1 MRNTNMNSK
10 MVVMSLLLAAALVP
24 IAQAEVAPPLTADAL
39 LADLVKDNGP
49 VQARA
54 RQLLPRFGAEAVP
67 GLVKLL
73 GDKDE
78 HIWRTAMVVLR
89 DIAHQ
94 TVPIRMDS
102 EEGVPG
108 RVAVEKALMPLVS
121 ADQSPVLVKRAL
133 SLLPFVVAEETN
145 VSPIAVLLTN
155 ADLRERARACLEEC
169 GTVGALEAIV
179 AAAETH
185 PDMGFQYA
193 LLNALFGKT
202 AKLGDMGFAVRLC
215 DSPSGVVRASA
226 ARLLAETANPEYE
239 PQIIAVVEKA
249 DDASRFEAW
258 DAGLRYADAVAR
270 GGGKWAVAMNAY
282 RTILSDAP
290 DTTIKSGAI
299 AGLGRYG
306 DESSIPLFLE
316 AMAAPDGAQ
325 VASPVLNALCA
336 LEGHAANLALLEV
349 WPKLPAD
356 MQAGLVQNLGARRD
370 VMFMPL
376 LAEKAASEDAALRMA
391 ALKGLS
397 LSGLPEAAPL
407 LAKAL
412 ESAGEQDR
420 PVIGGWVKRYAED
433 LSAQNKPEAAGR
445 AYVSLYRNAA
455 DPELKAIGLEG
466 IRKYPVP
473 EAFDVVM
480 EMLNKG
486 ELDTIPVGSMIA
498 IANAAIAAGQQ
509 EQGQKLLGGVMGKL
523 TTPEAVQQTV
533 AALGTM
539 KEGPELAA
547 KLGFVK
553 QWAVI
558 GPLPWRISDGFTK
571 NIMGE
576 PQVDLKGRYP
586 GMGGEVT
593 WKAAST
599 DDLAGMVNLAGL
611 IGMVDSAV
619 AFAYTEIEVAADE
632 DIMVHGGSD
641 DGLKIWVNGEAV
653 SEQDVDRPFK
663 VDSDNAPAKLKAGKN
678 ALVVMISQRA
688 GGWGFGVRISRAD
701 GTVPEFKVIQP
712 QP

>member
-1 MRNTNMNSK
+1 MNSK
-10 MVVMSLLLAAALVP
+10 TLFVSLLLAVALFP
-24 IAQAEVAPPLTADAL
+24 IVRADIAPPLTVEGM

-49 VQARA
+49 IQARA

-73 GDKDE
+73 GKEEE
-78 HIWRTAMVVLR
+78 HIWRTAMVILR

-94 TVPIRMDS
+94 PLPIRMDG

-108 RVAVEKALMPLVS
+108 RVAVEQALMPLVN
-121 ADQSPVLVKRAL
+121 ADQSPVLVKRVL
-133 SLLPFVVAEETN
+133 SLLPYVVAEETN
-145 VSPIAVLLTN
+145 VFPIAELLTN

-169 GTVGALEAIV
+169 GTVNAVDALV
-179 AAAETH
+179 SAAETH

-202 AKLGDMGFAVRLC
+202 AKIGDMGFAVRLC
-215 DSPSGVVRASA
+215 DSPSGPVRASA
-226 ARLLAETANPEYE
+226 ARLLAETANPGYE
-239 PQIIAVVEKA
+239 ALLVGVIEKA
-249 DDASRFEAW
+249 DEASSFEAW

-270 GGGKWAVAMNAY
+270 GGGKWEVAMNAY
-282 RTILSDAP
+282 RRILENAP
-290 DTTIKSGAI
+290 DTIIKSGAI
-299 AGLGRYG
+299 AGLGRFG
-306 DESSIPLFLE
+306 DESSIPLFIKALNG
-316 AMAAPDGAQ
+316 ADGGR
-325 VASPVLNALCA
+325 VASPILNALSN
-336 LEGHAANLALLEV
+336 LTGHAANLAMLDV
-349 WPKLPAD
+349 WEKLPAD
-356 MQAGLVQNLGARRD
+356 MQVGLIENIGARRD
-370 VMFMPL
+370 PMFLPL
-376 LAEKAASEDAALRMA
+376 LTEQAASEEAALRRA

-397 LSGLPEAAPL
+397 LSGLPEAAPI

-412 ESAGEQDR
+412 ETAGEQDK
-420 PVIGGWVKRYAED
+420 PLIEGWVKRYADD
-433 LSAQNKPEAAGR
+433 LSDQNKPEAAGR

-455 DPELKAIGLEG
+455 DPDLKAVGMEG

-486 ELDTIPVGSMIA
+486 ELDSIPVGSMIA
-498 IANAAIAAGQQ
+498 IAKAAIEAGQK
-509 EQGQKLLGGVMGKL
+509 EQGEKLLGGVMGKL
-523 TTPEAVQQTV
+523 TTPDAVQQTV

-539 KEGPELAA
+539 KDGAALAA

-553 QWAVI
+553 QWAIV
-558 GPLPWRISDGFTK
+558 GPLSWKIADGFSK
-571 NIMGE
+571 NLIGE
-576 PQVDLKGRYP
+576 PQVDLKASYP
-586 GMGGEVT
+586 GVGGEVP
-593 WKAAST
+593 WKPVAT

-611 IGMVDSAV
+611 LGMVDGAV
-619 AFAYTEIEVAADE
+619 AFAYAEIEVAADE

-641 DGLKIWVNGEAV
+641 DGLKIWVNGEVV

-678 ALVVMISQRA
+678 ALLVMISQRA
-688 GGWGFGVRISRAD
+688 GGWGFGIRLSRAD